1 MPNCFNSTVSART
14 FYALHHSMDLSPGT
28 KKGLVVLADG
38 TKVSAAQLS
47 ALIARAIAA
56 VTGQGERS
64 VVFLRNNNRLLI

>member
-1 MPNCFNSTVSART
+1 
-14 FYALHHSMDLSPGT
+14 MDLSPGT